1 MKWIKTNT
9 CFFLFTFTRGISAFN
24 FNNNHIDLFKYR
36 SFYRKRYKA
45 LKQYTNYVED
55 HHCIPKQWRDH
66 NLLETLD
73 FDVNCSNN
81 LIIMPNKIGKKKLNL
96 HPDTLVHQGGHAK
109 YNIYVKENMDEISEK
124 STMDDKKYEFW
135 LFLNHLK
142 KNMKTNP
149 DNIPWK

>member
-1 MKWIKTNT
+1 M
-9 CFFLFTFTRGISAFN
+9 
-24 FNNNHIDLFKYR
+24 
-36 SFYRKRYKA
+36 
-45 LKQYTNYVED
+45 KQYTDYVED

-66 NLLETLD
+66 NLLKSMD
-73 FDVNCSNN
+73 FDVNSSSN

-109 YNIYVKENMDEISEK
+109 YNVYVKENMDEISDK